1 MYNRRIVSLNKIEKT
16 IYLLRHGQSKDNVAP
31 VFQSTVSPL
40 SDIGLEQAEF
50 IAKRVSK
57 VSFEALISSPL
68 KRTKQTAEAI
78 SRSTGKTIEFSE
90 LFVERIKPT
99 NLYGKPYTDEEANNL
114 WREWEKSLYTPGMR
128 AEDGENYDGIL
139 KRAEDALTFLQ
150 KRTERSLVIVS
161 HGYFLQ
167 TIVAKVLLGGAITNE
182 SFRQFQKNASMEHT
196 GMTVLR
202 YQEGFEEES
211 TWRLWTYNDNAHLG

>member
-1 MYNRRIVSLNKIEKT
+1 MSLNKIEKT

-50 IAKRVSK
+50 IAERVSK

-68 KRTKQTAEAI
+68 QRTKQTAEAI
-78 SRSTGKTIEFSE
+78 SRSTGKTITFSD

-99 NLYGKPYTDEEANNL
+99 NLDGKPYTDEAANKL
-114 WREWEKSLYTPGMR
+114 WREWEMSLYTPGMR

-139 KRAEDALTFLQ
+139 KRAEDALVFYR
-150 KRTERSLVIVS
+150 KGR
-161 HGYFLQ
+161 
-167 TIVAKVLLGGAITNE
+167 KCLLL
-182 SFRQFQKNASMEHT
+182 SYHT
-196 GMTVLR
+196 DTSC
-202 YQEGFEEES
+202 EP
-211 TWRLWTYNDNAHLG
+211 